1 MIQPK
6 KTPNHHHH
14 SPKFTNQQKLPKKK
28 KTPTNHCCRSD
39 PNTQRTFGI
48 AEEVKCNADLRRRE
62 RAEKRGVDKEGD
74 EEREKR
80 GLSI

>member
-14 SPKFTNQQKLPKKK
+14 RQKFTNQQKLPKKK
-28 KTPTNHCCRSD
+28 NPTNHCCRSD